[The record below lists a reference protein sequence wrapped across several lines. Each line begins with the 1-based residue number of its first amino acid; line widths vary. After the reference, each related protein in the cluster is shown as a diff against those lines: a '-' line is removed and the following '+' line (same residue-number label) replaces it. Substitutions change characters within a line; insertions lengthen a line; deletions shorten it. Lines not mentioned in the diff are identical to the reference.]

1 MIQVRNSDL
10 FKEYQRK
17 NDEEKTK
24 YVSFVLN

>member
-17 NDEEKTK
+17 NDEEKIK
-24 YVSFVLN
+24 NVSFVLN